1 MRIAVLA
8 ITAGGNRL
16 AATLARE
23 LPEADHLVCT
33 AGQKIAERLSDAW
46 GRYDGLVQQLGGKAT
61 PACGFAMGIERLV
74 TLIRASGGAPAQ

>member
-23 LPEADHLVCT
+23 LPEADHLVGT
-33 AGQKIAERLSDAW
+33 AGEKIAERLSEAW
-46 GRYDGLVQQLGGKAT
+46 GRYDGLVCVMAAGIVVRLLAPLLGAK
-61 PACGFAMGIERLV
+61 
-74 TLIRASGGAPAQ
+74 